1 MAIKIKKILFITLV
15 LCITSK
21 FMIGCGT
28 LGGIG
33 DNIYFGT
40 SKKKLEIAIDSLYT
54 KHPEYKILPEWEIYN
69 HWSASGYDFLESRI
83 FYFSNPD
90 EMYYITFVGDST
102 LMTDTSKIS
111 IAIRAI
117 NRGKYKW
124 QLDADLESKEK
135 ERIEK
140 RFDDEIISKLKEYTK
155 VRTWKESHW

>member
-1 MAIKIKKILFITLV
+1 
-15 LCITSK
+15 
-21 FMIGCGT
+21 
-28 LGGIG
+28 
-33 DNIYFGT
+33 
-40 SKKKLEIAIDSLYT
+40 
-54 KHPEYKILPEWEIYN
+54 
-69 HWSASGYDFLESRI
+69 
-83 FYFSNPD
+83 
-90 EMYYITFVGDST
+90 MYYITFVGDST